1 MRALAAVLV
10 LAAAPAARAAC
21 PPEATTA
28 TYLQRSFGVGVRTL
42 TRFDRARRTP
52 PHAGLPGS
60 PAHALT
66 VEVWYPTAM
75 KRSRRTASVPKAR

>member
-10 LAAAPAARAAC
+10 LVFAPAARAAC

-42 TRFDRARRTP
+42 ELVDR
-52 PHAGLPGS
+52 
-60 PAHALT
+60 
-66 VEVWYPTAM
+66 
-75 KRSRRTASVPKAR
+75 